1 MALVKFGG
9 GIVDMRGSIAGNTF
23 ARNRAGAYARA
34 RTKPVNP
41 NTALQQAVR
50 NNLQALV
57 NAWSEVLTALQR
69 TAWAQYAAA
78 VPMTN
83 RLGEEMHLTGF
94 NMFIRS
100 NTALLQ
106 AGLAQVNDGPTTLL
120 LPEGD
125 GSFAVSAS
133 EASQDITVTFD
144 DTAAWCDENGAG
156 LILKCGL
163 PQNPTR
169 NFFAGPYRFAGTI
182 EGDSVTPPTSTEDVA
197 ASFTVA
203 ELQKIWCE
211 ARIVRADGRLSA
223 PFRSSIIVS
232 A

>member
-1 MALVKFGG
+1 MALIKFGG

-57 NAWSEVLTALQR
+57 NAWSEVLTDANR
-69 TAWAQYAAA
+69 IAWAQYAAA

-83 RLGEEMHLTGF
+83 RLGEAMNLTGF

-125 GSFAVSAS
+125 GAFAISAS
-133 EASQDITVTFD
+133 EATQLITVAFD
-144 DTAAWCDENGAG
+144 DTAAWVDEDGAG
-156 LILKCGL
+156 MIIKCGL

-169 NFFAGPYRFAGTI
+169 NFFAGPYRFADSI
-182 EGDSVTPPTSTEDVA
+182 DGDSVTPETSPATLT
-197 ASFTVA
+197 ASFA
-203 ELQKIWCE
+203 ISENQKIWCE

-223 PFRSSIIVS
+223 PFRTTAIV
-232 A
+232 AA